1 MKRTY
6 IRTLFYGGLL
16 SLCCLGMTSCE
27 DYLDKAPESSVNPND
42 AFKNFR
48 NFQGFTEE
56 LYYCIPDFAHGYWNN
71 SFNWGEDEIFSFS
84 IDYHMGYKIDMGD
97 FWGWQ
102 SGYDG
107 WQSGWMD
114 RSNTKANSTDRFQ
127 KSLWPL
133 AWYGIRKANLGL
145 ENMDKL
151 VEATDQQLNLI
162 MG

>member
-1 MKRTY
+1 
-6 IRTLFYGGLL
+6 
-16 SLCCLGMTSCE
+16 
-27 DYLDKAPESSVNPND
+27 
-42 AFKNFR
+42 
-48 NFQGFTEE
+48 
-56 LYYCIPDFAHGYWNN
+56 
-71 SFNWGEDEIFSFS
+71 
-84 IDYHMGYKIDMGD
+84 MGD

-151 VEATDQQLNLI
+151 VEATDEQRNLI
-162 MG
+162 MGTALLLPRLVSL

>member
-56 LYYCIPDFAHGYWNN
+56 LYYCIRLCSWLLEQF
-71 SFNWGEDEIFSFS
+71 
-84 IDYHMGYKIDMGD
+84 
-97 FWGWQ
+97 
-102 SGYDG
+102 
-107 WQSGWMD
+107 
-114 RSNTKANSTDRFQ
+114 FQ
-127 KSLWPL
+127 
-133 AWYGIRKANLGL
+133 LG
-145 ENMDKL
+145 
-151 VEATDQQLNLI
+151 
-162 MG
+162 GG

>member
-84 IDYHMGYKIDMGD
+84 IDYHMGYKIRLTVSKNLFG
-97 FWGWQ
+97 
-102 SGYDG
+102 
-107 WQSGWMD
+107 
-114 RSNTKANSTDRFQ
+114 
-127 KSLWPL
+127 LW
-133 AWYGIRKANLGL
+133 LG
-145 ENMDKL
+145 M
-151 VEATDQQLNLI
+151 VFVRLI
-162 MG
+162 